1 MGPFDRYHVN
11 HVLFGAYYESDIY
24 DRFCGAAPTAMRA
37 FQWRVDPAF
46 KAHKLIFV
54 HVPRAA
60 GMSVAQALGA
70 RPQSHYSM
78 RYYRTVAPRFAADA
92 ESFAVLRDPFERFAS
107 AYAIVRAG
115 GAERVTLSSPF
126 RRQTRGIHSVD
137 AYLDWLE
144 TRSPLQR
151 DHVMRPQSWY
161 ITDLNSGEV
170 LVKRLFLLGPETEAL
185 CDYLRRHGVGPL
197 GWINRSERLPLDLTP
212 LQCQRVVDLYRE
224 DFELVSAL
232 RAQRAREAAARR
244 VSEAAARYIS
254 DAAVL
259 NIAAE

>member
-11 HVLFGAYYESDIY
+11 RALFGAYYESDIY
-24 DRFCGAAPTAMRA
+24 DRFCGAVPMAMRA
-37 FQWRVDPAF
+37 FQWRMDPAF
-46 KAHKLIFV
+46 KARKLIFI

-60 GMSVAQALGA
+60 GMSVAQAMGA

-78 RYYRTVAPRFAADA
+78 RYYRTVAPRFAAEA
-92 ESFAVLRDPFERFAS
+92 ESFAVLRDPFDRFAS

-126 RRQTRGIHSVD
+126 RRQTRGIRSVD
-137 AYLDWLE
+137 SYLDWLE
-144 TRSPLQR
+144 TREALQR

-161 ITDLNSGEV
+161 VTDLASGDV

-185 CDYLRRHGVGPL
+185 AEYLRGQGVVGPL
-197 GWINRSERLPLDLTP
+197 GWINRSERLPLHLTP
-212 LQCQRVVDLYRE
+212 QQCQRIVALYRQ
-224 DFELVSAL
+224 DFDLIGAL

-244 VSEAAARYIS
+244 VSG
-254 DAAVL
+254 AAVFK
-259 NIAAE
+259 IAAE